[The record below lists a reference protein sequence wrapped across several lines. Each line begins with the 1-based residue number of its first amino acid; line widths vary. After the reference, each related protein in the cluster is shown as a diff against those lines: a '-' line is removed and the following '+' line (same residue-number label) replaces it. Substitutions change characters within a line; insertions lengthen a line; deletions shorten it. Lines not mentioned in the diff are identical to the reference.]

1 MLYRATLWM
10 MDKTVGSQQDDH
22 MFPFLCCFSRSKVQK
37 HVLSLTKNACRYEC
51 ERMVCLCVPWWT
63 GDLSRAYFLSSS
75 YSMRPMKPLSMCSLS
90 KVFWGF
96 KHKSQGISTWSIKVF
111 CINGLDQWHWCFNT
125 VLGHIMHQWQTVIL
139 STFTKHG
146 SFLGGINW
154 GEEKEQNDVV
164 KGATLSQWN
173 LMEICIHGVKYD
185 LYSCSV
191 FVCINFS
198 CL

>member
-1 MLYRATLWM
+1 MKCCKIDSECKKNAVCLCSFGSIAVRICKCKMLYRATLWM

-90 KVFWGF
+90 KVFLGF

-125 VLGHIMHQWQTVIL
+125 VLGHIMHWWQTVIL

-146 SFLGGINW
+146 SFFGEKLGRREGTKLC
-154 GEEKEQNDVV
+154 G
-164 KGATLSQWN
+164 
-173 LMEICIHGVKYD
+173 
-185 LYSCSV
+185 
-191 FVCINFS
+191 
-198 CL
+198 